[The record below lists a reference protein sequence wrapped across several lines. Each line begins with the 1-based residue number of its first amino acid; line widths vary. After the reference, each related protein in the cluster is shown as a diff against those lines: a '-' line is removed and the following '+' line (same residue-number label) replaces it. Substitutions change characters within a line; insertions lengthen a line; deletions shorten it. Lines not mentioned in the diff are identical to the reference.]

1 LRNILLGC
9 PAAFSQH
16 SGTPFAMTPL
26 FNAPQVLVKFLAVF
40 IANSVQVLRKE
51 IQVVV
56 QEMDFMRHI
65 AFQSFTSI

>member
-1 LRNILLGC
+1 
-9 PAAFSQH
+9 
-16 SGTPFAMTPL
+16 MTPL

-51 IQVVV
+51 IQVVM